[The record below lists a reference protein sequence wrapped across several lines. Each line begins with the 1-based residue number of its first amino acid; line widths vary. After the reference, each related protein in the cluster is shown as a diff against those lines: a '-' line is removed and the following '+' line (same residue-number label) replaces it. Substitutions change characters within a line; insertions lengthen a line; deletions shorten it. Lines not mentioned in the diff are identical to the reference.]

1 MIAER
6 DSEMQGTDARVRA
19 FLGDLSARWRRLA
32 WLRYGVRAGLI
43 LAAIWAL
50 AIVAWVAVARASLV
64 REAWLVAAVAA
75 VTAIVV
81 ALAWR
86 RRPMP
91 PDGVVLA
98 RLAEERIPALEDRL
112 VTAAGIV
119 EGTTAASP
127 AIRSALLADTAS
139 RLEQLPPDAVIS
151 GERIR
156 RSAWH
161 AAAVAAILLVA
172 GTTLTGPTLRT
183 AQAAWVFASPYPF
196 AFHVDPGNV
205 RIRPNTPLVIRVQA
219 SSTIGDLVP
228 SLVARIGD
236 AAREERM
243 TREGANRFAVTFS
256 TVPAS
261 FSYHIALAGRTSSNF
276 QVTLLQPPRVAR
288 IDLSYEFPPYA
299 KLPPRSETDGGD
311 VYAPEGTRV
320 HMIVHPREAT
330 AHVAS
335 AELALGGNKRV
346 PLAATPDGSL
356 AGDLVVSADDTYRV
370 RLTDTDGLQNTG
382 DPEYFVRVLDDRPP
396 EVHIVRPAGDRQV
409 TPLEEVEI
417 EARADDDHGVAT
429 LELVYGVKGRGEKV
443 VPLGGDGES
452 LTVTGRHTIPLEQ
465 LEVSPGDF
473 VTFYARARDIGRGK
487 RPSEARSDIFFLE
500 VTPFVD
506 EFALAQSQAMA
517 GAAGQQMDDLV
528 RLEKDI
534 IVGTWKVDR
543 RSAGARA
550 AASLDAVQTLA
561 RGQATVRQKTEAV
574 AGRLAGGGPMHAA
587 PDGPGASIGGD
598 LTAAA
603 GSMAKAESAL
613 GGQKTAAALP
623 FEMDALNHLLKAQS
637 EAARKEVMRQQA
649 GGAGGSSRAQQD
661 LSSLFDRELQKQ
673 QQTNYE
679 MPKTAEEK
687 RDDSTDQ
694 TLDRVRELARRQ
706 EALSRQQDDLARDRQ
721 RLDEEEIRRRLERLT
736 REQSDLRREAELLA
750 EQLKQD
756 ARRQEQASRSQQS
769 GQRGQGQPSAAGD
782 AKSQAATLQQA
793 SEDMRGAASQ
803 LRREDPASARGQS
816 DRALQKLR
824 GVERALSESGPDER
838 RKSLGDAQLEARQLA
853 TRQRQL
859 SEQAARA
866 SQPDRPDARRRVAG
880 EQEQLAARADALGQ
894 RLKELS
900 SRGGDKADDTGAAS
914 RAFDS
919 EKVPEK
925 MREVA
930 KGLQQGDVNATKA
943 EAGQQIA
950 RSLDRLADRMGS
962 PAGGHDREG
971 QELGEDLAKAR
982 DLRERLAELER
993 QIAEQSQRASSGKSE
1008 SASGAPSAEGTKP
1021 GQRDRAEAAKLAEL
1035 RKQYLDAVREAS
1047 GDERMREA
1055 VAGTSG
1061 AGSTPVGQ
1069 TMVTAAPGTE
1079 AFKQDFAR
1087 WESLHREVTLGL
1099 DRYEASLSRR
1109 AIDKAARERLRSG
1122 GADGTPPEYA
1132 ASVERYFRALAAEP
1146 R

>member
-1 MIAER
+1 M
-6 DSEMQGTDARVRA
+6 
-19 FLGDLSARWRRLA
+19 
-32 WLRYGVRAGLI
+32 
-43 LAAIWAL
+43 
-50 AIVAWVAVARASLV
+50 
-64 REAWLVAAVAA
+64 
-75 VTAIVV
+75 
-81 ALAWR
+81 
-86 RRPMP
+86 
-91 PDGVVLA
+91 
-98 RLAEERIPALEDRL
+98 
-112 VTAAGIV
+112 
-119 EGTTAASP
+119 
-127 AIRSALLADTAS
+127 
-139 RLEQLPPDAVIS
+139 
-151 GERIR
+151 R
-156 RSAWH
+156 RSAWQ
-161 AAAVAAILLVA
+161 AAAVAAILLVT
-172 GTTLTGPTLRT
+172 GTTLSGPTLRT
-183 AQAAWVFASPYPF
+183 AQAAWVFASPNSL

-219 SSTIGDLVP
+219 SSAIGDLVP
-228 SLVARIGD
+228 SLVAKIAD

-243 TREGANRFAVTFS
+243 TREGTNRFAVTFS

-261 FSYHIALAGRTSSNF
+261 FSYHIALAGRTSPDF
-276 QVTLLQPPRVAR
+276 QVTLLQPPRVGR
-288 IDLSYEFPPYA
+288 IDLSYEFPSYV

-320 HMIVHPREAT
+320 HMVVHPREAT
-330 AHVAS
+330 AHIAS
-335 AELALGGNKRV
+335 AELALGGDKRL
-346 PLAATPDGSL
+346 PLSTTPDGSL
-356 AGDLVVSADDTYRV
+356 AGDLVVSSDDTYRV
-370 RLTDTDGLQNTG
+370 RLTDTDGLQNT
-382 DPEYFVRVLDDRPP
+382 DDSEYFVRVLDDRPP
-396 EVHIVRPAGDRQV
+396 EVRIVRPAGDRQV

-417 EARADDDHGVAT
+417 EARADDDHGVDK
-429 LELVYGVKGRGEKV
+429 LELIYGVKGRGEKV
-443 VPLGGDGES
+443 VPLGGDGAS
-452 LTVTGRHTIPLEQ
+452 LTVTGHYTIPLEQ

-473 VTFYARARDIGRGK
+473 VTFYARARDVGRGK

-500 VTPFVD
+500 VTPFLD

-517 GAAGQQMDDLV
+517 GGQQMDDLV
-528 RLEKDI
+528 RLQKDI

-543 RSAGARA
+543 RSAGPRA
-550 AASLDAVQTLA
+550 EASPNAAQTLA
-561 RGQATVRQKTEAV
+561 KGQATVRQKTEAA
-574 AGRLAGGGPMHAA
+574 AGRASGGPMHAS
-587 PDGPGASIGGD
+587 PDEAGGSIGAD
-598 LTAAA
+598 LMAAA
-603 GSMAKAESAL
+603 ASMAKAESAL

-706 EALSRQQDDLARDRQ
+706 EALSRQQDDLSRDRQ

-750 EQLKQD
+750 EQLRQN
-756 ARRQEQASRSQQS
+756 ARRQEQAKGRQQN
-769 GQRGQGQPSAAGD
+769 GQPGQGQQSAANE

-838 RKSLGDAQLEARQLA
+838 RKALGDADLEARQLA

-859 SEQAARA
+859 NDQAARA
-866 SQPDRPDARRRVAG
+866 SQPDREDARRRVAG
-880 EQEQLAARADALGQ
+880 EQEQLAARVEALGE
-894 RLKELS
+894 RLRELS
-900 SRGGDKADDTGAAS
+900 SRGGDKREQGETAAAS
-914 RAFDS
+914 KAFDA

-925 MREVA
+925 MREIA
-930 KGLQQGDVNATKA
+930 KGLQQGDAAPTKPD
-943 EAGQQIA
+943 AGQQVA
-950 RSLDRLADRMGS
+950 RSLDRLADRVGGS
-962 PAGGHDREG
+962 AAGHDREG
-971 QELGEDLAKAR
+971 QELGENLAKAR
-982 DLRERLAELER
+982 DLRERLADLER
-993 QIAEQSQRASSGKSE
+993 QIAEQSQRSSSSAPRGE
-1008 SASGAPSAEGTKP
+1008 SASGSPSADGTKP
-1021 GQRDRAEAAKLAEL
+1021 GERDRAEAAKLADL
-1035 RKQYLDAVREAS
+1035 RKQYLDALRDAS
-1047 GDERMREA
+1047 GDERLREA
-1055 VAGTSG
+1055 AAGTSG

-1099 DRYEASLSRR
+1099 ERYEASLSRK
-1109 AIDKAARERLRSG
+1109 AIDKASRERLRSG
-1122 GADGTPPEYA
+1122 GADVTPPEYA
-1132 ASVERYFRALAAEP
+1132 SSVDRYFRALAAEP

>member
-1 MIAER
+1 MP
-6 DSEMQGTDARVRA
+6 GPDARIRA
-19 FLGDLSARWRRLA
+19 FLADLGARWRRLA
-32 WLRYGVRAGLI
+32 WLRYGARVGLI
-43 LAAIWAL
+43 LGAIWAV
-50 AIVAWVAVARASLV
+50 AIAVWLVGARASLA
-64 REAWLVAAVAA
+64 REAWLVAAVAVLTA
-75 VTAIVV
+75 VVCT
-81 ALAWR
+81 LAWR
-86 RRPMP
+86 RQPMAP
-91 PDGVVLA
+91 AGVVLA
-98 RLAEERIPALEDRL
+98 RLAEERVPALDDCL

-119 EGTTAASP
+119 DGDTEASP
-127 AIRSALLADTAS
+127 AIRSALLADTAA
-139 RLEQLPPDAVIS
+139 RLDQLQPDAVIS
-151 GERIR
+151 GERMR
-156 RSAWH
+156 RGAWQ
-161 AAAVAAILLVA
+161 AAAVAGILLVT
-172 GTTLTGPTLRT
+172 GTTLIGPTLRT
-183 AQAAWVFASPYPF
+183 AQAAWVFASPNAL

-219 SSTIGDLVP
+219 SSGIGDLVP
-228 SLVARIGD
+228 SLVAKIAD
-236 AAREERM
+236 ATREERM
-243 TREGANRFAVTFS
+243 TREEANRFSATFA

-261 FSYHIALAGRTSSNF
+261 FSYHIALAGRTSPDF
-276 QVTLLQPPRVAR
+276 QVTLLQPPRVGR
-288 IDLSYEFPPYA
+288 IDLSYEFPSYA

-320 HMIVHPREAT
+320 HMVVHPREAT

-335 AELALGGNKRV
+335 AELALGGDKRV
-346 PLAATPDGSL
+346 PLAATPDGTL
-356 AGDLVVSADDTYRV
+356 AGDLVVSSDDTYRV
-370 RLTDTDGLQNTG
+370 RLTDTDGLQNTD

-417 EARADDDHGVAT
+417 EARADDDHGVDR

-443 VPLGGDGES
+443 VPLGGDGAS
-452 LTVTGRHTIPLEQ
+452 LTVTGHYTIPLEQ
-465 LEVSPGDF
+465 LEISPGDF
-473 VTFYARARDIGRGK
+473 VTFYARARDIARGK

-528 RLEKDI
+528 RLQKDI

-543 RSAGARA
+543 RSAGPRA
-550 AASLDAVQTLA
+550 EASPEAVRTLA
-561 RGQATVRQKTEAV
+561 KGQATVRQKTVAA
-574 AGRLAGGGPMHAA
+574 AGRAGGGGPMHAS
-587 PDGPGASIGGD
+587 PDESSASIGGH
-598 LTAAA
+598 LMAAA
-603 GSMAKAESAL
+603 GSMANAESAL

-687 RDDSTDQ
+687 RDESTDQ
-694 TLDRVRELARRQ
+694 TLDRVRDLARRQ
-706 EALSRQQDDLARDRQ
+706 EALSRQQDDLSRDRQ
-721 RLDEEEIRRRLERLT
+721 RLDEEEVRRRLERLT

-750 EQLKQD
+750 EQLRQD
-756 ARRQEQASRSQQS
+756 ARRQEQASRQPQN
-769 GQRGQGQPSAAGD
+769 GQRGQAQQSTASD

-838 RKSLGDAQLEARQLA
+838 RKALGDTQLEARQLA

-859 SEQAARA
+859 NEQAARA
-866 SQPDRPDARRRVAG
+866 SEPDRADARRRVSG
-880 EQEQLAARADALGQ
+880 EQEQLAGRADALAQ
-894 RLKELS
+894 RLRELS
-900 SRGGDKADDTGAAS
+900 SRGGDKAEQGQTAAAS
-914 RAFDS
+914 RAFDG

-925 MREVA
+925 MREIA
-930 KGLQQGDVNATKA
+930 RRLQDDGSATTPG
-943 EAGQQIA
+943 AGQQIA
-950 RSLDRLADRMGS
+950 RSLDRLADRVGGS
-962 PAGGHDREG
+962 AAGHDREG
-971 QELGEDLAKAR
+971 QELGENLAKAR

-993 QIAEQSQRASSGKSE
+993 QIAEQSQRSSSAKSE
-1008 SASGAPSAEGTKP
+1008 SASGTPSADGTKP
-1021 GQRDRAEAAKLAEL
+1021 GERDRDEAAKLADL
-1035 RKQYLDAVREAS
+1035 RKQYLDALREAS

-1069 TMVTAAPGTE
+1069 AMVTAAPGTE

-1087 WESLHREVTLGL
+1087 WESLHREVMLGL
-1099 DRYEASLSRR
+1099 ERYEASLSRR
-1109 AIDKAARERLRSG
+1109 TVDKAARERLRSG
-1122 GADGTPPEYA
+1122 GADATPPEYA
-1132 ASVERYFRALAAEP
+1132 SSVERYFRALAAEP

>member
-1 MIAER
+1 MP
-6 DSEMQGTDARVRA
+6 GTEARIRT
-19 FLGDLSARWRRLA
+19 FLTDLAGRWRRLA
-32 WLRYGVRAGLI
+32 WLRFGARVGLI
-43 LAAIWAL
+43 LGATWAIAIAVWFAGARRSL
-50 AIVAWVAVARASLV
+50 AS
-64 REAWLVAAVAA
+64 EAWLVASVAVLSAM
-75 VTAIVV
+75 VC
-81 ALAWR
+81 ALAWL
-86 RRPMP
+86 RRPRP
-91 PDGVVLA
+91 PGDAVLA

-119 EGTTAASP
+119 DGETDASP
-127 AIRSALLADTAS
+127 AIRAALLADTAAH
-139 RLEQLPPDAVIS
+139 LEQLAPDAVIS

-156 RSAWH
+156 RSVWQ
-161 AAAVAAILLVA
+161 AAAVATILLVT

-183 AQAAWVFASPYPF
+183 AQAAWVFASPNSL
-196 AFHVDPGNV
+196 AFHVQPGNV

-219 SSTIGDLVP
+219 SSAIGDLVP

-236 AAREERM
+236 ATREERM
-243 TREGANRFAVTFS
+243 TRESANRFAVTFS

-261 FSYHIALAGRTSSNF
+261 FAYHIALAGRTSPDFN
-276 QVTLLQPPRVAR
+276 VTLLQPPRVAR
-288 IDLSYEFPPYA
+288 IDLTYEFPSYA
-299 KLPPRSETDGGD
+299 RLPPRSETDGGD

-320 HMIVHPREAT
+320 HVLVHPREAT

-335 AELALGGNKRV
+335 AELALSGDKRI
-346 PLAATPDGSL
+346 PLSTTPDGSL
-356 AGDLVVSADDTYRV
+356 AGDLVVSSDDTYRV
-370 RLTDTDGLQNTG
+370 RLTDTDGLQNSD

-417 EARADDDHGVAT
+417 EARADDDHGVDK

-443 VPLGGDGES
+443 VPLGGDGAS
-452 LTVTGRHTIPLEQ
+452 LTVTGRYTVPLEQ

-473 VTFYARARDIGRGK
+473 VTFYARVRDIGRGK

-528 RLEKDI
+528 RLQKDI

-543 RSAGARA
+543 RTSNARA
-550 AASLDAVQTLA
+550 EASTDAVQTLA
-561 RGQATVRQKTEAV
+561 KGQASVRQKTEAA
-574 AGRLAGGGPMHAA
+574 AGRSAAGPMHAS
-587 PDGPGASIGGD
+587 PDESSGSIGGD
-598 LTAAA
+598 LLAAV
-603 GSMAKAESAL
+603 GSMAKAETAL
-613 GGQKTAAALP
+613 NGQKTAAALP
-623 FEMDALNHLLKAQS
+623 FEMEALNHLLKAQS

-687 RDDSTDQ
+687 RDDSADQ
-694 TLDRVRELARRQ
+694 TLERVRELARRQ
-706 EALSRQQDDLARDRQ
+706 EALSRQQDDLARDRE

-750 EQLKQD
+750 EQLRQD
-756 ARRQEQASRSQQS
+756 ARRQEQGSRDQQKGQPRQGQQS
-769 GQRGQGQPSAAGD
+769 ATDEAR
-782 AKSQAATLQQA
+782 SQAATLQQA

-816 DRALQKLR
+816 DRALEKLR

-838 RKSLGDAQLEARQLA
+838 RKALGDTELEARQLA

-859 SEQAARA
+859 NEQASRA
-866 SQPDRPDARRRVAG
+866 AQPDRADARRRVAG
-880 EQEQLAARADALGQ
+880 EQEQLAGRAEALGK

-900 SRGGDKADDTGAAS
+900 SRAGDKSEQGQTAEAS
-914 RAFDS
+914 KAFDG
-919 EKVPEK
+919 EKIPEK
-925 MREVA
+925 MREIA
-930 KGLQQGDVNATKA
+930 KRLQQGDVETSKPD
-943 EAGQQIA
+943 AGQQIA
-950 RSLDRLADRMGS
+950 RSLDRLADRVS
-962 PAGGHDREG
+962 ASAGGHDREG
-971 QELGEDLAKAR
+971 QELGENLSKAR

-993 QIAEQSQRASSGKSE
+993 QIAEQSQKPAAGKGESSSGT
-1008 SASGAPSAEGTKP
+1008 PSADGTKP
-1021 GQRDRAEAAKLAEL
+1021 GERDRAEAARLSDL
-1035 RKQYLDAVREAS
+1035 RRQYLEALREAT
-1047 GDERMREA
+1047 GDERLREA
-1055 VAGTSG
+1055 VAGTGS
-1061 AGSTPVGQ
+1061 AGSTPIGQ

-1099 DRYEASLSRR
+1099 ERYEASLSRK
-1109 AIDKAARERLRSG
+1109 AIDRAARERLRNG
-1122 GADGTPPEYA
+1122 GADATPPEYA
-1132 ASVERYFRALAAEP
+1132 SSVERYFRALAAEP